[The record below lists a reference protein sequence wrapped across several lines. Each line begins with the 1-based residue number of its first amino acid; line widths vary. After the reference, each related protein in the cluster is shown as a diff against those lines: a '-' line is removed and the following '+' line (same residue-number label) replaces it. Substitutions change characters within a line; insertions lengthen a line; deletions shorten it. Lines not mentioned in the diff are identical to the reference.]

1 METRERRVYKKKLKT
16 FFEMILHDIAIYS
29 EMIFFLIHF
38 LNFFIYKK
46 TISFI
51 ANRYNLEEM
60 LNFQTKTNRKR
71 LF

>member
-16 FFEMILHDIAIYS
+16 FFEMILHDFFFKS
-29 EMIFFLIHF
+29 IFWI
-38 LNFFIYKK
+38 FIYIKKTIK